1 MKTTAKAT
9 VTWQSENKR
18 IHRLHMHLTLLATQ
32 GSKRVRLMQAAR
44 AHLRL
49 PPAQVLEWRDW
60 LAQPA
65 LLEHALRQPGLLKI
79 EPPGDDPAAHR
90 LLLQAG
96 CRLRGRAPVRAP
108 EHGELLAMD
117 AWFAGF
123 ASAMQDLAVQ
133 LAALPAIR
141 AFNAPAEILR
151 MTDKLA
157 CQRQLAAH
165 GAPIPALL
173 GPVHGYDHLRSLL
186 SAHDLVRVYLKP
198 RYGSSASGVVAYRR
212 NKAGRQ
218 QATTSATL
226 QHGDGAARLFNVKR
240 MARYETTAD
249 IAALVDALAA
259 QELYA
264 EAWLNKP
271 RCGDSHYDLRVVTL
285 AGQPAHRVAR
295 IGQHMMTNL
304 HLDNRRGDAAGLLNA
319 ADLAALENTA
329 ALAARAFPASHVTG
343 YDLVARHGQAH
354 VLEANAFGDLLPGLL
369 WQGADTYAAQLTQLT
384 HA

>member
-1 MKTTAKAT
+1 
-9 VTWQSENKR
+9 
-18 IHRLHMHLTLLATQ
+18 LHTPLTLLATA

-44 AHLRL
+44 AQLRL
-49 PPAQVLEWRDW
+49 PPAQLLEWRDW
-60 LAQPA
+60 LRQPTLLNVA
-65 LLEHALRQPGLLKI
+65 LAHPGLLKI
-79 EPPGDDPAAHR
+79 EPPGDDPAAHL

-96 CRLRGRAPVRAP
+96 CRLLDRTPVAAPA
-108 EHGELLAMD
+108 HGELLAMD

-123 ASAMQDLAVQ
+123 TAAMASLTTQ
-133 LAALPAIR
+133 LAALPQAR
-141 AFNAPAEILR
+141 VVNAPAEISL

-157 CQRQLAAH
+157 CQRHLATH
-165 GAPIPALL
+165 GIAIPTVL
-173 GPVHGYDHLRSLL
+173 GPVHGYEHLQSLL
-186 SAHDLVRVYLKP
+186 HEHDLDRVYLKP

-226 QHGDGAARLFNVKR
+226 SRTDGQTRLFNVKR
-240 MARYETTAD
+240 MARYETPAD
-249 IAALVDALAA
+249 IAALVDALAT

-264 EAWLNKP
+264 ETWLNKP
-271 RCGDSHYDLRVVTL
+271 RCGDGHYDLRVLTL

-319 ADLAALENTA
+319 ADLTALEATA
-329 ALAARAFPASHVTG
+329 THAARAFPASQVTG
-343 YDLVARHGQAH
+343 YDIVVRQGQAR

-369 WQGADTYAAQLTQLT
+369 WQGADTYAAQLT
-384 HA
+384 HV

>member
-1 MKTTAKAT
+1 M
-9 VTWQSENKR
+9 
-18 IHRLHMHLTLLATQ
+18 LATQ

-44 AHLRL
+44 AQLRL

-60 LAQPA
+60 LAQPV
-65 LLEHALRQPGLLKI
+65 LLEHALRQPGMLKI
-79 EPPGDDPAAHR
+79 EPPGDDPAAHL

-96 CRLRGRAPVRAP
+96 CRRQDRAPVPAP

-117 AWFAGF
+117 AWFAGL
-123 ASAMQDLAVQ
+123 SNAMQGLARQ

-141 AFNAPAEILR
+141 VFNAPAEILR

-157 CQRQLAAH
+157 CQRHLATH
-165 GAPIPALL
+165 GVPIPALL
-173 GPVHGYDHLRSLL
+173 GAVKSYDHLQSLL
-186 SAHDLVRVYLKP
+186 HEHQLDRVYLKP

-226 QHGDGAARLFNVKR
+226 SRTDGQLRVFNVKR
-240 MARYETTAD
+240 MARYETQGD
-249 IAALVDALAA
+249 IASLVDALAA

-285 AGQPAHRVAR
+285 AGLPAHRVAR
-295 IGQHMMTNL
+295 IGKQMMTNL

-319 ADLAALENTA
+319 ADLAALEA
-329 ALAARAFPASHVTG
+329 ASAQAARAFPASHVTG
-343 YDLVARHGQAH
+343 YDLVVRQGQAH

-369 WQGADTYAAQLTQLT
+369 WQGADTYTAQLT
-384 HA
+384 HV

>member
-1 MKTTAKAT
+1 M
-9 VTWQSENKR
+9 
-18 IHRLHMHLTLLATQ
+18 LLLATQ

-65 LLEHALRQPGLLKI
+65 RLEDALRQSGQLKI

-96 CRLRGRAPVRAP
+96 CRLLDRPPVDAPA
-108 EHGELLAMD
+108 HGELLAMN

-123 ASAMQDLAVQ
+123 SNAMQGLARQ
-133 LAALPAIR
+133 LAAMPQIR
-141 AFNAPAEILR
+141 VFNAPAEICL

-157 CQRQLAAH
+157 CQRHLAAH
-165 GAPIPALL
+165 GVPIPALL
-173 GPVHGYDHLRSLL
+173 GQVEGYEHLQSLL
-186 SAHDLVRVYLKP
+186 HEHQLDRVYLKP

-218 QATTSATL
+218 QATTSAAL
-226 QHGDGAARLFNVKR
+226 HHGAGAARLFNVKR
-240 MARYETTAD
+240 MARYETQHD

-271 RCGDSHYDLRVVTL
+271 RCGDSHYDLRVVTV

-295 IGQHMMTNL
+295 IGAQMMTNL

-319 ADLAALENTA
+319 ADMAALEA
-329 ALAARAFPASHVTG
+329 ASAQAARAFPHSHVTG
-343 YDLVARHGQAH
+343 YDLVVRHGQAH

-369 WQGADTYAAQLTQLT
+369 WQGADTYAAQLT
-384 HA
+384 HV

>member
-1 MKTTAKAT
+1 MP
-9 VTWQSENKR
+9 
-18 IHRLHMHLTLLATQ
+18 LTLLATQ

-44 AHLRL
+44 AQLLL

-65 LLEHALRQPGLLKI
+65 LLEAALRQPGWLKI
-79 EPPGDDPAAHR
+79 EPPGDDPAAHL

-96 CRLRGRAPVRAP
+96 CRLLERPLVATPA
-108 EHGELLAMD
+108 HGELLAMD

-123 ASAMQDLAVQ
+123 NAAMQALETQ
-133 LAALPAIR
+133 LAGLPQAR
-141 AFNAPAEILR
+141 VLNAPAEISL

-157 CQRQLAAH
+157 CQSHLAAH
-165 GAPIPALL
+165 GVPIPALL
-173 GPVHGYDHLRSLL
+173 GPVHGYDHLQSLL
-186 SAHDLVRVYLKP
+186 QEHDLDRVYLKP

-212 NKAGRQ
+212 NKAGQQ

-226 QHGDGAARLFNVKR
+226 HRTEGITRLMNSKR
-240 MARYETTAD
+240 MARYESEHD

-285 AGQPAHRVAR
+285 AGRPAHRVAR
-295 IGQHMMTNL
+295 IGKQMMTNL
-304 HLDNRRGDAAGLLNA
+304 HLDNRRGEASGLLNA
-319 ADLAALENTA
+319 ADLAALEA
-329 ALAARAFPASHVTG
+329 ASAQAARAFPHSHVTG
-343 YDLVARHGQAH
+343 YDLVVRQGQAH

-369 WQGADTYAAQLTQLT
+369 WQGIDTYTAQLA

>member
-1 MKTTAKAT
+1 MAT
-9 VTWQSENKR
+9 P
-18 IHRLHMHLTLLATQ
+18 LTLLASA
-32 GSKRVRLMQAAR
+32 GSKRVRLMQTAR
-44 AHLRL
+44 AQLRL

-60 LAQPA
+60 LARPA
-65 LLEHALRQPGLLKI
+65 LLADALRQPGLLKI
-79 EPPGDDPAAHR
+79 EPPGDDPAAHF

-96 CRLRGRAPVRAP
+96 CRLLDRPLVEAP

-123 ASAMQDLAVQ
+123 SSAMQDLAGQ
-133 LAALPAIR
+133 LAALPHIR
-141 AFNAPAEILR
+141 VFNAPTEIVR

-157 CQRQLAAH
+157 CQHHLAAH
-165 GAPIPALL
+165 GIAIPALL
-173 GPVHGYDHLRSLL
+173 GPVHGYEHLQALL
-186 SAHDLVRVYLKP
+186 RQHDLDRVYLKP

-218 QATTSATL
+218 QATTSAAL

-240 MARYETTAD
+240 MARYDTQHD

-264 EAWLNKP
+264 ETWLNKP

-304 HLDNRRGDAAGLLNA
+304 HLDNRRGEASGLLNA
-319 ADLAALENTA
+319 ADLAALEA
-329 ALAARAFPASHVTG
+329 AAAQAARAFPASHVTG
-343 YDLVARHGQAH
+343 YDLVVRQGQAH
-354 VLEANAFGDLLPGLL
+354 LLEANAFGDLLPGLL

>member
-1 MKTTAKAT
+1 M
-9 VTWQSENKR
+9 
-18 IHRLHMHLTLLATQ
+18 LLLATQ
-32 GSKRVRLMQAAR
+32 GSKRVRLLQAAR

-60 LAQPA
+60 LRQPA
-65 LLEHALRQPGLLKI
+65 LFEDSLRQPGLLKI
-79 EPPGDDPAAHR
+79 EPPGDDPAAHL

-96 CRLRGRAPVRAP
+96 CRLLERPPVAAPA
-108 EHGELLAMD
+108 HGELLAMD

-123 ASAMQDLAVQ
+123 TSAMTTLALQ
-133 LAALPAIR
+133 LADLPQTR
-141 AFNAPAEILR
+141 VLNAPAEISL

-157 CQRQLAAH
+157 CQRHLAAH
-165 GAPIPALL
+165 GVPIPALL
-173 GPVHGYDHLRSLL
+173 GPVHGYDHLQSLL
-186 SAHDLVRVYLKP
+186 HEHQLDRIYLKP

-218 QATTSATL
+218 QATTSAALYPTE
-226 QHGDGAARLFNVKR
+226 GITRLMNSKR
-240 MARYETTAD
+240 MARYESEHD

-295 IGQHMMTNL
+295 IGKRMMTNL

-319 ADLAALENTA
+319 ADLAALEA
-329 ALAARAFPASHVTG
+329 ASAQAARAFPHSHVTG
-343 YDLVARHGQAH
+343 YDLVVRQGQAH

-369 WQGADTYAAQLTQLT
+369 WQGIDTYTAQLT
-384 HA
+384 HV

>member
-9 VTWQSENKR
+9 VTWLSENKR
-18 IHRLHMHLTLLATQ
+18 IPPLPTPLTLLATQ

-44 AHLRL
+44 AQLRL
-49 PPAQVLEWRDW
+49 PPAHVLEWRDW

-65 LLEHALRQPGLLKI
+65 LLEAALRQPGRLKI
-79 EPPGDDPAAHR
+79 EPPGDDPAAHL

-96 CRLRGRAPVRAP
+96 WRLLERPPVAAPA
-108 EHGELLAMD
+108 HGELLAMD

-123 ASAMQDLAVQ
+123 SNAMQGLARQ
-133 LAALPAIR
+133 LATLPAIR
-141 AFNAPAEILR
+141 VVNAPAEIVR

-157 CQRQLAAH
+157 CQRHLAAH
-165 GAPIPALL
+165 GVPIPALL
-173 GPVHGYDHLRSLL
+173 GPVHGYDHLQALL
-186 SAHDLVRVYLKP
+186 HEHDLDRVYLKP

-218 QATTSATL
+218 QATTSAALYRTE
-226 QHGDGAARLFNVKR
+226 GITRLMNSKR
-240 MARYETTAD
+240 MARYETQHD

-285 AGQPAHRVAR
+285 CGQPSHRVAR
-295 IGQHMMTNL
+295 MGQQMMTNL

-319 ADLAALENTA
+319 ADLAALEEA
-329 ALAARAFPASHVTG
+329 SAQAARAFPHSHVTG
-343 YDLVARHGQAH
+343 YDLVVRQGQAH

-369 WQGADTYAAQLTQLT
+369 WQGIDTYTAQLT
-384 HA
+384 HV

>member
-1 MKTTAKAT
+1 M
-9 VTWQSENKR
+9 
-18 IHRLHMHLTLLATQ
+18 LLLATS
-32 GSKRVRLMQAAR
+32 GSKRVRLLQAAR
-44 AHLRL
+44 AQLRL

-65 LLEHALRQPGLLKI
+65 LLEDALRRPCLFKI
-79 EPPGDDPAAHR
+79 ETPGDDPAAHLR
-90 LLLQAG
+90 LLHDG
-96 CRLRGRAPVRAP
+96 CRQLDRAPVHAP

-123 ASAMQDLAVQ
+123 ASAMASLAAQ
-133 LAALPAIR
+133 LACLPQTR
-141 AFNAPAEILR
+141 VFNTPAEICL

-157 CQRQLAAH
+157 CQRHLAAH
-165 GAPIPALL
+165 GVAIPSLL
-173 GPVHGYDHLRSLL
+173 GPVHGYEHLQSLL
-186 SAHDLVRVYLKP
+186 HEHQLDRVYLKP

-218 QATTSATL
+218 QATTSAAL

-240 MARYETTAD
+240 MARYESEHD

-271 RCGDSHYDLRVVTL
+271 RCGDGHYDLRIVTV

-295 IGQHMMTNL
+295 IGNQMMTNL
-304 HLDNRRGDAAGLLNA
+304 HLDNRRGDTAGLLDA
-319 ADLAALENTA
+319 ADLAALEA
-329 ALAARAFPASHVTG
+329 ASAQAARAFPHSHVTG
-343 YDLVARHGQAH
+343 YDLVVRHGHAH

-369 WQGADTYAAQLTQLT
+369 WQGADTYAAQLTQLP
-384 HA
+384 HV

>member
-1 MKTTAKAT
+1 MHT
-9 VTWQSENKR
+9 
-18 IHRLHMHLTLLATQ
+18 HLTLLATQ

-44 AHLRL
+44 AQLRL

-65 LLEHALRQPGLLKI
+65 LLEAALRQSGRLKI
-79 EPPGDDPAAHR
+79 EPPGDDPAAHV

-96 CRLRGRAPVRAP
+96 CRLLDRPAVDAPA
-108 EHGELLAMD
+108 HGQLLAMD

-123 ASAMQDLAVQ
+123 ANAMQGLARQ

-157 CQRQLAAH
+157 CQRHLAAH
-165 GAPIPALL
+165 GVPIPVLL
-173 GPVHGYDHLRSLL
+173 GPVHGYQHLQSLL
-186 SAHDLVRVYLKP
+186 HEHDLDRVYLKP

-226 QHGDGAARLFNVKR
+226 SRTDGQTRLFNVKR
-240 MARYETTAD
+240 MARHETPAD

-304 HLDNRRGDAAGLLNA
+304 HLDNRRGEASGLLSA
-319 ADLAALENTA
+319 VDLAALEATA
-329 ALAARAFPASHVTG
+329 IQAARAFPASHVTG
-343 YDLVARHGQAH
+343 YDLVVRQGQAH

-369 WQGADTYAAQLTQLT
+369 WQGADTYAAQLT

>member
-9 VTWQSENKR
+9 VTWLSENKR
-18 IHRLHMHLTLLATQ
+18 IPPLPTPLTLLATQ

-44 AHLRL
+44 AQLRL
-49 PPAQVLEWRDW
+49 PPAHVLEWRDW

-65 LLEHALRQPGLLKI
+65 LLEAALRQPGRLKI
-79 EPPGDDPAAHR
+79 EPPGDDPAAHL

-96 CRLRGRAPVRAP
+96 WRLLERPPVAAPA
-108 EHGELLAMD
+108 HGELLAMD

-123 ASAMQDLAVQ
+123 SNAMQGLARQ
-133 LAALPAIR
+133 LATLPAIR
-141 AFNAPAEILR
+141 VVNAPAEIVR

-157 CQRQLAAH
+157 CQRHLAAH
-165 GAPIPALL
+165 GVPIPALL
-173 GPVHGYDHLRSLL
+173 GPVHGYDHLQSLL
-186 SAHDLVRVYLKP
+186 HQHDLDRVYLKP

-218 QATTSATL
+218 QATTSAALYRTE
-226 QHGDGAARLFNVKR
+226 GITRLMNSKR
-240 MARYETTAD
+240 MARYETQHD

-285 AGQPAHRVAR
+285 GGQPAHRVAR
-295 IGQHMMTNL
+295 MGQQMMTNL
-304 HLDNRRGDAAGLLNA
+304 HLDNRRGEASGLLNA
-319 ADLAALENTA
+319 ADLAALEA
-329 ALAARAFPASHVTG
+329 ASAQAARAFPHSHVTG
-343 YDLVARHGQAH
+343 YDLVVRQGQAH

-369 WQGADTYAAQLTQLT
+369 WQGIDTYTAQLT
-384 HA
+384 HV